1 MTTKRKA
8 ELQRRLSMASMP
20 KPPAGLAERI
30 KTDIPDLIGTARER
44 ARLSSSVAFNLRVAA
59 SIILLISSAYL
70 CIQLLSRADRNAD
83 TPMAVAA
90 LKSART
96 EAVQT
101 APAVNAPAGKTEVA
115 AAPAVPAPA
124 PYNPTGVSASPVIAA
139 PATERQVAEADAES
153 RTRNELK
160 KSSDEGAVAQR
171 RADTTNQAKEEP
183 ITVVAEAPLL
193 NIPPP
198 PPAAPKPALRDR
210 VAAQKTEGGVEGG
223 VAGSVAGGVSGGAMS
238 GVVGGVISSA
248 RANDFELAARNE
260 VFGISVDAG
269 AFARVKNAIERGER
283 PRGVNVEALI
293 NYFAGPPERH
303 APREVGLEVEASPAP
318 VSAGPR
324 AFIIRTTVDTARE
337 ELTSRASA
345 PPVATN
351 ARMEIELDGN
361 AVVSHRRAGAGEAL
375 SGFEATLL
383 KNVSVTAL
391 YEIEL
396 RSSLPWRQPIATVR
410 LHYRSVADGREK
422 TITRVVHASD
432 VARPWIE
439 SSRRHRLASLGAT
452 WGETLKNAPGAPREA
467 TEATVV
473 ARRAEELANQEP
485 KDTKA
490 RELAALASASSRLQ
504 SSAPTGSGR

>member
-8 ELQRRLSMASMP
+8 ELQRRLSMASVP

-70 CIQLLSRADRNAD
+70 CIQLLSRAERNAD
-83 TPMAVAA
+83 MPMAVAA
-90 LKSART
+90 LKSERNV
-96 EAVQT
+96 AVQT
-101 APAVNAPAGKTEVA
+101 MPADNAPHRKTEVA
-115 AAPAVPAPA
+115 AAPAAVPSSNGVTLTAEPA
-124 PYNPTGVSASPVIAA
+124 SAA
-139 PATERQVAEADAES
+139 PQPFARQVATTADADS
-153 RTRNELK
+153 RDRNELK
-160 KSSDEGAVAQR
+160 KSNDEGVVAQR

-183 ITVVAEAPLL
+183 ITIVAEAPVLDV
-193 NIPPP
+193 PPP
-198 PPAAPKPALRDR
+198 PVAAPSPLRAQ
-210 VAAQKTEGGVEGG
+210 AAMEKTEHGVEGG
-223 VAGSVAGGVSGGAMS
+223 VAGSVAGGVAGGVVR

-248 RANDFELAARNE
+248 RANDLELKARNE
-260 VFGISVDAG
+260 VFGISVDAD

-324 AFIIRTTVDTARE
+324 AFIIRATVDTARE
-337 ELTSRASA
+337 ELAPGASV
-345 PPVATN
+345 PPIATN

-361 AVVSHRRAGAGEAL
+361 AVISHRRAGAGEAL
-375 SGFEATLL
+375 SGFEPTLL

-391 YEIEL
+391 YEVEL
-396 RSSLPWRQPIATVR
+396 RSNLSWRQPIATVH
-410 LHYRSVADGREK
+410 LHYRSAANGRER

-439 SSRRHRLASLGAT
+439 ASRRHRLASLGAT
-452 WGETLKNAPGAPREA
+452 WGETLKNAPGASD
-467 TEATVV
+467 V
-473 ARRAEELANQEP
+473 ARRAAELANQEP